1 MKRKDLQELR
11 NQNIEELTKLAQ
23 KKDLEIAKLNL
34 ELKAGR
40 ERNIRLLKA
49 AKKDLA
55 RIKTLI
61 AEKKILEILEK
72 EKK

>member
-1 MKRKDLQELR
+1 LQELR